1 MKHNRT
7 LRRGLGVLLA
17 LVMCLSL
24 LPATALAAGT
34 EPATETADF
43 TTNATAALALLG
55 GTEKAEW
62 DSDTSTLT
70 LNGVNFSTTAA
81 TAVKLPDGATV
92 VKIDDTNFPDA
103 NFRAFVSD
111 FDTNKDGT
119 LSAEEIAQVQQMDC
133 SNKNIANLKG
143 IEHFTGL
150 MILSCSQNQLKELD
164 VSKNTGLYG
173 LNCSENQLKAL
184 DVSKNAELVVLTCS
198 KNQLETLSVSGNAK
212 LNSLN
217 CSENQLEALVVSG
230 NTALETLECS
240 GNMLTTLVVSNNTA
254 LKVLRCAKNQLTTL
268 NVAKNSILNTLDCS
282 GNQLT
287 ALSVSS
293 NAELSSLDCSENQL
307 EALDVSSNTSLD
319 QLRCSNNRLKVL
331 DVSKNTGLRLL
342 YCKENQ
348 LTSLDLS
355 ENGKITG
362 CYAENNSY
370 EIELTSGKTFDLSTL
385 PGKFEVGDASGWSG
399 GTAEGNTLTV
409 NDGATEVTYTYDCGN
424 SKTAK
429 FTLTVKSGGGVAN
442 EVAIDEANFP
452 DEKFRQHVRVYTDK
466 DGNGALSTDE
476 IAQAEKIYC
485 SNRGIKDFT
494 GIEHFTA
501 LTELYCDK
509 NQLIALDVSSN
520 TALEYLECSESQL
533 TTLNIGSNTKLKS
546 LICSKNQLTSLDVS
560 GNTALKDL
568 VCSENRLATPNLS
581 INPALENLDCSGN
594 QLTTLGF
601 SDGAALE
608 KLICSDNRLATLN
621 VSGSAMLTELHCGQN
636 KLASLDV
643 SKNTALEKL
652 GCSGNQLTTL
662 VVSSNTALTG
672 LDCSKNN
679 LTSLNLAGTQ
689 VNILYADDNTYPI
702 KLTSGRTFDLTD
714 LPGKFEVEKVSGWN
728 GGSVSGNILTVNA
741 DATEVAYTYDCGKNQ
756 TATFT
761 LTVQGGSG
769 QDEAVKIDETNFPD
783 ANFRAFV
790 SDFDTNKDEKLS
802 IAEIAVVTK
811 IDCDDKGIA
820 NLKGIEHFTALQ
832 TLICSGNKLTSLDLK
847 SNAALTFLNCDNNRL
862 AELDVSKNTKL
873 TDLFCDGNQLIVL
886 DVSLNTALKNLF
898 CQKNQLTSL
907 DLANTSIGYLL
918 YANDNS
924 YEITPENGT
933 FDLSTLPGKFDI
945 GKASGWNGGTVD
957 GKTLT
962 VDPKV
967 VRVTY
972 QYDCGKASP
981 VTFTLKVKGGG
992 GQGEGIEINEANF
1005 PDSFFRRYVEK
1016 LDTNNDGALNKAEI
1030 AKVTEIDV
1038 YGNAVEDLTGI
1049 EHFTALEVLDCGGNM
1064 LTKLDVSKNTA
1075 LTDLDCSGNQLA
1087 DLDVSKNTELK
1098 SLACFGNELTVLDL
1112 STNTELTNLSCY
1124 SNKLTSLDLSS
1135 TKVTDANELYADDNT
1150 YPIKLTS
1157 GRTFDLSSLPGKFE
1171 VGNAGGWNGG
1181 SVSGNILT
1189 VNADATEVTYTYD
1202 CGHNNTETFTLTVQG
1217 GGEHTH
1223 SYGSDWKSDADKHW
1237 KECSCGDPSEEA
1249 AHTASDWIT
1258 DTAATATTDG
1268 TKHKECTVCRYV
1280 METGTIPATG
1290 GGEHTHSYGSEWKS
1304 NADNHWHEC
1313 SCGAKSEE
1321 AAHTASDW
1329 ITDTAATATT
1339 DGTKH
1344 KECTVCGY
1352 VMETGTIPATGGSSS
1367 SSSSGGGSSTP
1378 TYTPTVTQPENGTV
1392 TVSPKA
1398 PKNGD
1403 TVTIT
1408 PKPEDGYTVEQILV
1422 TDKNGDP
1429 VKVTNNGDGTF
1440 SFTQPAGKVN
1450 VEVTFMEDNS
1460 MLNFFVDVPA
1470 GAYYYDAVLWAA
1482 EKGITGGVDDTHFA
1496 PNAPCTRA
1504 QIVTFLWRAAG
1515 CPEPESV
1522 SSFADV
1528 PADSYYAKAVA
1539 WAVENGITAGTG
1551 DGMFSPNA
1559 TCTRAQA
1566 MTFIWRSQKSV
1577 AAAGVNPFTDVA
1589 VDAYYAG
1596 AVQWAVENGVTNGT
1610 SDTTFSPNTNC
1621 TRAQI
1626 VTFLYRCLGEE

>member
-1 MKHNRT
+1 MMSVKQTVGQDPNKI
-7 LRRGLGVLLA
+7 
-17 LVMCLSL
+17 
-24 LPATALAAGT
+24 TALYERLSRDDDQVG
-34 EPATETADF
+34 
-43 TTNATAALALLG
+43 
-55 GTEKAEW
+55 
-62 DSDTSTLT
+62 DSNSI
-70 LNGVNFSTTAA
+70 VNQ
-81 TAVKLPDGATV
+81 K
-92 VKIDDTNFPDA
+92 
-103 NFRAFVSD
+103 R
-111 FDTNKDGT
+111 
-119 LSAEEIAQVQQMDC
+119 
-133 SNKNIANLKG
+133 
-143 IEHFTGL
+143 
-150 MILSCSQNQLKELD
+150 
-164 VSKNTGLYG
+164 Y
-173 LNCSENQLKAL
+173 
-184 DVSKNAELVVLTCS
+184 
-198 KNQLETLSVSGNAK
+198 LETYAEQKGYTSCQHYTDDGWSGGNFERPAWK
-212 LNSLN
+212 RLIADI
-217 CSENQLEALVVSG
+217 EAG
-230 NTALETLECS
+230 
-240 GNMLTTLVVSNNTA
+240 
-254 LKVLRCAKNQLTTL
+254 KVAHVIVKDMSRIGRDYLQTGFYTE
-268 NVAKNSILNTLDCS
+268 VSILNTLDCS

-293 NAELSSLDCSENQL
+293 NAELNSLDCSENQL
-307 EALDVSSNTSLD
+307 ETLDVSSNTSLD

-355 ENGKITG
+355 ENGKITK

-370 EIELTSGKTFDLSTL
+370 EIELTSGRTFDLSTL
-385 PGKFEVGDASGWSG
+385 PGKFEVGKASGWTDSSVS
-399 GTAEGNTLTV
+399 GNTLTV
-409 NDGATEVTYTYDCGN
+409 NDGATKVTYIYNCEN
-424 SKTAK
+424 SITAK
-429 FTLTVKSGGGVAN
+429 FTLTVKSGSGVAN

-452 DEKFRQHVRVYTDK
+452 DEKFRQYVSVYTDK

-501 LTELYCDK
+501 LTELNCDK

-520 TALEYLECSESQL
+520 TALAYLECSESQL

-581 INPALENLDCSGN
+581 INPALENLDCSKNQLTGLDLSGNAALKNLDCSGN

-601 SDGAALE
+601 SDGAVLE

-621 VSGSAMLTELHCGQN
+621 VSGSAKLTELHCGQN

-652 GCSGNQLTTL
+652 DCSGNQLTTL

-679 LTSLNLAGTQ
+679 LTSLNLTGTQ

-847 SNAALTFLNCDNNRL
+847 SNAALTFLNCNNNRL

-962 VDPKV
+962 VNPKV

-1098 SLACFGNELTVLDL
+1098 SLACSGNELTVLDL

-1223 SYGSDWKSDADKHW
+1223 SYGSDWKND
-1237 KECSCGDPSEEA
+1237 
-1249 AHTASDWIT
+1249 
-1258 DTAATATTDG
+1258 
-1268 TKHKECTVCRYV
+1268 
-1280 METGTIPATG
+1280 
-1290 GGEHTHSYGSEWKS
+1290 
-1304 NADNHWHEC
+1304 ADNHWHEC
-1313 SCGAKSEE
+1313 SCGDRTNIEE
-1321 AAHTASDW
+1321 HTASNW

-1367 SSSSGGGSSTP
+1367 SSSSGGGSSSTP
-1378 TYTPTVTQPENGTV
+1378 TYAPTVTQPENGTV

-1408 PKPEDGYTVEQILV
+1408 PKPEAGYTVEQILV
-1422 TDKNGDP
+1422 TDKNGNP
-1429 VKVTNNGDGTF
+1429 VKVTNNGDGTY
-1440 SFTQPAGKVN
+1440 SFTQPTGKVT

-1470 GAYYYDAVLWAA
+1470 DAYYYDAVLWAV
-1482 EKGITGGVDDTHFA
+1482 ENGVTEGTNADGTLFS
-1496 PNAPCTRA
+1496 PNDPCTRA
-1504 QIVTFLWRAAG
+1504 QVVTFLWRAAG
-1515 CPEPESV
+1515 CPAPQ
-1522 SSFADV
+1522 SS
-1528 PADSYYAKAVA
+1528 
-1539 WAVENGITAGTG
+1539 
-1551 DGMFSPNA
+1551 
-1559 TCTRAQA
+1559 
-1566 MTFIWRSQKSV
+1566 
-1577 AAAGVNPFTDVA
+1577 
-1589 VDAYYAG
+1589 
-1596 AVQWAVENGVTNGT
+1596 
-1610 SDTTFSPNTNC
+1610 
-1621 TRAQI
+1621 
-1626 VTFLYRCLGEE
+1626 